1 MPEFECRT
9 EIHALPEV
17 VFDLARDI
25 DAHIRSQANAR
36 ERAIAGVTTGLI
48 GLGESVTWRAT
59 HFGVPFKMTSKIT
72 EFDRPR
78 SFVDEQTRGPFKRFR
93 HVHRFE
99 QSTEGTT
106 MIDHVQFD
114 APLSVLGRLVDRA
127 ILRRYMR
134 SLIEERAV
142 LLKAEAEAATP

>member
-1 MPEFECRT
+1 M
-9 EIHALPEV
+9 
-17 VFDLARDI
+17 
-25 DAHIRSQANAR
+25 
-36 ERAIAGVTTGLI
+36 TTGLI